1 MLKENNDQY
10 FRWISDLKQRIQQSQ
25 IKAAIQVNSALIEM
39 YWDLG
44 KEISQRS
51 FENTYGS
58 GFFKQLSNDL
68 RNEFPEIKGFSSS
81 NLRYFETF
89 YQFYN
94 QEVINLHQV
103 GGIFTEEENKQTP
116 KGQQVGG
123 EFRKN
128 TDNSNLQQVGGEFK
142 NEQNQNRYQL
152 GNEFAKKLFLIPWR
166 HHVEI
171 FTKCKNVTEAL
182 FYINKTIENGWSR
195 AVLLNMISG
204 NLYQSQGKA
213 VTNFSKTLPD
223 YDSELVKQ
231 TLKDPYIFDFLNISE
246 NFKERELENALID
259 NIQKFLIELGNGFAF
274 VGKQVEMKVGNQ
286 SFFLDLL
293 FYHIKLK
300 RYVVI
305 ELKSGEFEPE
315 YAGKLNFYVTSVDK
329 QLRDEND
336 NATVGLIICKT
347 KDDIIAEYS
356 LTDLHKPLGI
366 SSYELRKI
374 LPDNFKSSL
383 PSIEEIE
390 NELNKNINT
399 K

>member
-1 MLKENNDQY
+1 MLKENNEQY
-10 FRWISDLKQRIQQSQ
+10 FRWISDLKQKIQQSQ

-39 YWDLG
+39 YWELG
-44 KEISQRS
+44 KEISERS

-94 QEVINLHQV
+94 QEVINLQQVAGIFEKEEDKETSKSQQVVGEFKENNANAILQQVAGKFEKTSNLHQV
-103 GGIFTEEENKQTP
+103 GGELIQ
-116 KGQQVGG
+116 
-123 EFRKN
+123 
-128 TDNSNLQQVGGEFK
+128 
-142 NEQNQNRYQL
+142 
-152 GNEFAKKLFLIPWR
+152 KLFLIPWR

-171 FTKCKNVTEAL
+171 FTKCKNVQEAI
-182 FYINKTIENGWSR
+182 FYINKTIESGWSR

-204 NLYQSQGKA
+204 NLYQSKGKA
-213 VTNFSKTLPD
+213 ITNFSKTLPD

-315 YAGKLNFYVTSVDK
+315 HAGKLNFYVTSVDK

-390 NELNKNINT
+390 NELNKNLNT

>member
-1 MLKENNDQY
+1 MLKENNEQY

-44 KEISQRS
+44 KEISERS

-68 RNEFPEIKGFSSS
+68 KNEFPEIKGFSSS

-94 QEVINLHQV
+94 QEDINLHQVAGIFKDEKNNQTSKSQQVVGEFNENIILHPFAGKFEKTSNLHQV
-103 GGIFTEEENKQTP
+103 GG
-116 KGQQVGG
+116 
-123 EFRKN
+123 EFI
-128 TDNSNLQQVGGEFK
+128 Q
-142 NEQNQNRYQL
+142 
-152 GNEFAKKLFLIPWR
+152 KLFLIPWR

-171 FTKCKNVTEAL
+171 FTKCKNTTEAI

-231 TLKDPYIFDFLNISE
+231 TFKDPYIFDFLNITE

-315 YAGKLNFYVTSVDK
+315 HAGKLNFYVTSVDK

-390 NELNKNINT
+390 NELNKNLNT

>member
-10 FRWISDLKQRIQQSQ
+10 FRWISDLKQKIQQSQ

-44 KEISQRS
+44 KEISERS

-68 RNEFPEIKGFSSS
+68 KNEFPEIKGFSSS

-94 QEVINLHQV
+94 QEVINLQQIA
-103 GGIFTEEENKQTP
+103 GIFREENKETSKSQQVVGEF
-116 KGQQVGG
+116 KENKENSILHQVAGKFEKASNLHQVGG
-123 EFRKN
+123 EFI
-128 TDNSNLQQVGGEFK
+128 Q
-142 NEQNQNRYQL
+142 
-152 GNEFAKKLFLIPWR
+152 KLFLIPWR

-171 FTKCKNVTEAL
+171 FTKCKNVTEAI

-213 VTNFSKTLPD
+213 ITNFSKTLPD

-231 TLKDPYIFDFLNISE
+231 TLKDPYLFDFLNISE

-315 YAGKLNFYVTSVDK
+315 HAGKLNFYVTSVDK